1 MRIYA
6 IDLHIRDIRSW
17 VIEQKFTP
25 HGLAK
30 KCGLGPGTLA
40 NMMDPSWNPSVS
52 TLRMIDN
59 YKNDH
64 ENEQQE
70 RQKSFE
76 EQFRNMTE
84 AEQKLILGNMANLR
98 KKR

>member
-1 MRIYA
+1 MTGEMRIYA

-76 EQFRNMTE
+76 ELLWYIEYSNSNTS
-84 AEQKLILGNMANLR
+84 KNTTS
-98 KKR
+98 